1 MSLKSW
7 WIAMRRPL
15 ALGLMGAIVV
25 SGLLWGYIATRPS
38 EYQARFTLLAAPA
51 PNSKSGQSDLASVA
65 SLTMPSL
72 TDLARS
78 PTVLSP
84 VVAQVR
90 GAPNIDEL
98 AGQITVELVPA
109 SGVARIT
116 LRDDDRARALLL
128 AQLLSQQIR
137 QLHLLE
143 PAGTLRAFG
152 PSPSSVRR
160 VSPDLQ
166 LGKGFAAAA
175 GVLAGL
181 LVATMAMLVAPRL
194 MGRRQV
200 ARLLRDR
207 SVPILS
213 FTSQSADIASW
224 WVDSHPQVTPVAASA
239 CDAARRVR
247 SALDRSA
254 PDQGQDRREDGGS
267 AEPLL
272 LVAALGRTTPDELLN
287 GCALADA
294 RHSKILGV
302 MLVG

>member
-1 MSLKSW
+1 
-7 WIAMRRPL
+7 MRFQVQL
-15 ALGLMGAIVV
+15 TSTDSNFG
-25 SGLLWGYIATRPS
+25 SS
-38 EYQARFTLLAAPA
+38 AA
-51 PNSKSGQSDLASVA
+51 
-65 SLTMPSL
+65 
-72 TDLARS
+72 
-78 PTVLSP
+78 
-84 VVAQVR
+84 
-90 GAPNIDEL
+90 
-98 AGQITVELVPA
+98 
-109 SGVARIT
+109 T

-181 LVATMAMLVAPRL
+181 LIATMASLVAPRL

-207 SVPILS
+207 NVPILS
-213 FTSQSADIASW
+213 FTSQSADIGAW
-224 WVDSHPQVTPVAASA
+224 LVDSHPQVTPVAASA
-239 CDAARRVR
+239 CDAARRVVSAFGR
-247 SALDRSA
+247 SD
-254 PDQGQDRREDGGS
+254 PDQDQEHREDGGS

-287 GCALADA
+287 RCALADA
-294 RHSKILGV
+294 RNSEILGV